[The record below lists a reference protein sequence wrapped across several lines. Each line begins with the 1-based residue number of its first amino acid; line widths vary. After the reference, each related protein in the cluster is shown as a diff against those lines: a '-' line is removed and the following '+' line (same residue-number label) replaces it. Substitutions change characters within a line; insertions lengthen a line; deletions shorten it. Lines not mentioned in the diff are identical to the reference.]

1 MNELRGSSL
10 PKPKYCLAPLSPQ
23 LETIAG
29 YKALQTYFP
38 TLTSVFDIPKVK
50 SHEFCFDT
58 KWRIVGLDLS
68 QKGPG
73 NGKCNVSVVANNT
86 HDMSESL
93 IPAYIKVTHLLDPV
107 RWMQNK
113 YSLPKESGLPA
124 PTKSW
129 EEAWKKLQDPSNQAY
144 VEVMA
149 SYAVGKLREKGL
161 SPHFNH
167 FYGSFCSIADTYLYD
182 ITDDMDSFRQMSWFW
197 KGKRRGIYS
206 IHIENTDAPD
216 DIITE
221 EEREEILQERD
232 FAGDAQTDTS
242 SCVSAANSDET
253 LDEIDIN
260 NQGIEIM
267 SLHSDNLDNM
277 TLASD
282 ELDSDSSYSGSDT
295 DYTIQASLKNFPVM
309 LLCMENNT
317 GTMDSLLYHKNNEN
331 KALDENK
338 WVAWIFQ
345 IVAALI
351 QIQSLFGF
359 THNDLHTNNIVYI
372 ETEQEFLYYTNRS
385 GELWQVPTYGKIF
398 RIIDFGRSIFK
409 LNGHQFISDD
419 FSNGNVAEGQYDF
432 EPLTKNPSVVIP
444 PNPSFDLCR
453 LAVSLFEGL
462 FPTPPKEKES
472 GRILSDENG
481 IQVYETDSELCN
493 MLWEWMIDD
502 DGKNVFINPD
512 GTERFPSFDLYRH
525 IAQYIH
531 NAIPHAQLTRP
542 IFNGFK
548 AAAAPEGVTVYNLFI

>member
-1 MNELRGSSL
+1 MDPNDLRGSLL

-38 TLTSVFDIPKVK
+38 TLTAVFDIPKK
-50 SHEFCFDT
+50 RSHEFCFDT

-73 NGKCNVSVVANNT
+73 NGKCNVSVVAN
-86 HDMSESL
+86 DLSDVSSAS

-129 EEAWKKLQDPSNQAY
+129 EEAWNKLQDPSNQAY

-149 SYAVGKLREKGL
+149 SYALGKLREKGL

-182 ITDDMDSFRQMSWFW
+182 ITDDIDSFREMSWFW

-206 IHIENTDAPD
+206 VRIENAD
-216 DIITE
+216 DPNHILTAE
-221 EEREEILQERD
+221 ECEEILQENE
-232 FAGDAQTDTS
+232 FSAGSETS
-242 SCVSAANSDET
+242 SQTSFANSDEI
-253 LDEIDIN
+253 LDDFN
-260 NQGIEIM
+260 VGNVEIM
-267 SLHSDNLDNM
+267 SLHSDNLEDM
-277 TLASD
+277 SLASD
-282 ELDSDSSYSGSDT
+282 ESDSETESDSESDT
-295 DYTIQASLKNFPVM
+295 DYVIQTSLKNFPVM
-309 LLCMENNT
+309 LLCMEKNT
-317 GTMDSLLYHKNNEN
+317 GTMDSLLYEDQNSELN
-331 KALDENK
+331 ENK

-345 IVAALI
+345 IVAALV

-372 ETEQEFLYYTNRS
+372 ETDQEFLYYSSRA
-385 GELWQVPTYGKIF
+385 GQIWKVPTYGKIF

-432 EPLTKNPSVVIP
+432 EPLTKNPRVVIP

-462 FPTPPKEKES
+462 FPKSPKDKDG
-472 GRILSDENG
+472 GRILSEEDG
-481 IQVYETDSELCN
+481 IKIYETESDLCN

-502 DGKNVFINPD
+502 DNKNVFIDKD
-512 GTERFPSFDLYRH
+512 GSERFPSFDLYRH

-531 NAIPHAQLTRP
+531 NAVPRVQLGRA
-542 IFNGFK
+542 IFSGFK
-548 AAAAPEGVTVYNLFI
+548 TDAAAPDGVSTYNLFI